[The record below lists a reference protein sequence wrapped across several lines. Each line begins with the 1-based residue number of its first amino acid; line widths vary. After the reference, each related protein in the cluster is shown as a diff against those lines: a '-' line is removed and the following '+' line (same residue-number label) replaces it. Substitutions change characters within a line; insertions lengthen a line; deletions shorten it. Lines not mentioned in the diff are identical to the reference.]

1 VAVLAEAGLSDRNR
15 ISVELPEVAESA
27 CRLQNAA
34 EPASLAVA
42 PMEQIQYPGQP
53 SLALGCFALLE
64 RRESLR
70 FSVLGDS
77 QAL

>member
-1 VAVLAEAGLSDRNR
+1 MVVLAEAGLRDQNR

-27 CRLQNAA
+27 SRLQNAA
-34 EPASLAVA
+34 EPASLVVA
-42 PMEQIQYPGQP
+42 PMVQIQYPGQP
-53 SLALGCFALLE
+53 SLPLDCFALLE
-64 RRESLR
+64 RRESLQ

>member
-1 VAVLAEAGLSDRNR
+1 MVVLAEAGLSDRNR
-15 ISVELPEVAESA
+15 ILVELPEVAESA
-27 CRLQNAA
+27 SRLQNAA

-42 PMEQIQYPGQP
+42 PMAQIQYLGQP
-53 SLALGCFALLE
+53 SLPLDRFALPE
-64 RRESLR
+64 RPESLR